1 MLTAKTQVVDRV
13 VGLKLGADDYLTKP
27 FNAHELRARL
37 RAGRRIV
44 ELQEELLLAREAL
57 REQATHDGLT
67 GVRNRAAIL
76 DLLEEETSRSGR
88 ERQPLAVLMVDLDHF
103 KQINDTFGHQ
113 TGDTV
118 LLETARRMKAMLRSY
133 DAVGRYGGEEFLV
146 IVPGCSPS
154 ATASQAERLRLAIGT
169 EPFRLPGAKHRSL
182 AA

>member
-1 MLTAKTQVVDRV
+1 
-13 VGLKLGADDYLTKP
+13 
-27 FNAHELRARL
+27 
-37 RAGRRIV
+37 
-44 ELQEELLLAREAL
+44 
-57 REQATHDGLT
+57 
-67 GVRNRAAIL
+67 
-76 DLLEEETSRSGR
+76 
-88 ERQPLAVLMVDLDHF
+88 VLMVDLDHF

-169 EPFRLPGAKHRSL
+169 EPFRLPGATASITCSIGFAWTDEVVPGTAGRLIHDADVALYSAKALGRNCVQSS
-182 AA
+182 AAYPASVC